1 MINIIFLIFA
11 VAFICISGYMVF
23 TKQMPEAIW
32 FLVLAVLLNVIVQ
45 GRQS

>member
-11 VAFICISGYMVF
+11 LASICMSGYMVYA
-23 TKQMPEAIW
+23 KQMPEAIW
-32 FLVLAVLLNVIVQ
+32 FLVLAVLLNVIGQ